1 VSADANPYR
10 VRRATTDDLAQ
21 LIEFWKT
28 ANFAEMDL
36 ERRFTEFQVAVT
48 PTGEIVAAIGF
59 QVAGSEGR
67 IHSEWFADFAQ
78 SDLLRPMIW
87 ERLQIVAQNHGL
99 FRIWT
104 DESAPFW
111 KKGAGFS
118 QPSSGVMSRLHADF
132 GEAHGGWLVLQLRDQ
147 GADPALLEAQFAVFR
162 DAEKA
167 RRDKLLERANLLR
180 IAGTGLAVI
189 VFLFAMGM
197 LFWFAHRR

>member
-1 VSADANPYR
+1 MNAEANPYQ

-21 LIEFWKT
+21 LTEFWKT
-28 ANFAEMDL
+28 ANFGEMDL

-48 PTGEIVAAIGF
+48 PAGEIVAAVGF
-59 QVAGSEGR
+59 QVARSEGR
-67 IHSEWFADFAQ
+67 IHSEWFSDFAM
-78 SDLLRPMIW
+78 SDALRPLIW
-87 ERLQIVAQNHGL
+87 ERLQIVAQNQGL

-111 KKGAGFS
+111 RKSAGFS
-118 QPSSGVMSRLHADF
+118 YASSEVITRLPGDF
-132 GEAHGGWLVLQLRDQ
+132 GGGQGGWLVLQLKDE
-147 GADPALLEAQFAVFR
+147 GADPALLEAQFAVYR